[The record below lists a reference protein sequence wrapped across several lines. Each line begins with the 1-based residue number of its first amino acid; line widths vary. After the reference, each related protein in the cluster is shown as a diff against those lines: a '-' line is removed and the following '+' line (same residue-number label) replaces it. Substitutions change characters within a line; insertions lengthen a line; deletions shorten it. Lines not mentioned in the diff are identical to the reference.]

1 MTGRRA
7 AQRQETETRIRQAA
21 LAVFARM
28 GFAAATMDCIATE
41 AGVTKPTLYSYFDSK
56 DALFAA
62 VLLAPRE
69 DMLLPIAAGQSD
81 AHVTQMH
88 GFAWQYARV
97 VLRDDYL
104 SLARLVIGEAQR
116 HPDSAR
122 PIKGTGQIWC
132 WLGRPISWRG
142 TERWAICGSMTRNS
156 RRRIF
161 GADPVRS
168 PQPRATTARR
178 SAKTDRGRALYRKWI
193 ARVPAGLFLGAGQRP
208 WPFVCHP
215 SRVAR
220 NRVTK
225 NRGSPAP

>member
-41 AGVTKPTLYSYFDSK
+41 AGGTKPTLSSCFDSK

-97 VLRDDYL
+97 VLRADYL
-104 SLARLVIGEAQR
+104 SLARLVIGKAQK
-116 HPDSAR
+116 HPE
-122 PIKGTGQIWC
+122 I
-132 WLGRPISWRG
+132 
-142 TERWAICGSMTRNS
+142 
-156 RRRIF
+156 
-161 GADPVRS
+161 GA
-168 PQPRATTARR
+168 A
-178 SAKTDRGRALYRKWI
+178 
-193 ARVPAGLFLGAGQRP
+193 
-208 WPFVCHP
+208 
-215 SRVAR
+215 
-220 NRVTK
+220 
-225 NRGSPAP
+225 